1 VLQQEVEARLA
12 QAARLGDPIEAAVGG
27 EAVSSSV
34 VTSPPSVGLVA
45 KPLFGGDGL
54 LTVDARHC
62 VATQTLA

>member
-1 VLQQEVEARLA
+1 LRKRPALVTRLKPP
-12 QAARLGDPIEAAVGG
+12 LGG
-27 EAVSSSV
+27 EAISSSV